1 MGKTYE
7 ALEQAEKE
15 YQASREAP
23 MAEPS
28 PSGRPKPPKRASG
41 RTAMER
47 YQDLKTNLLTRYP
60 DGSIKTILF
69 TGTTHGDGSST
80 TAINF
85 ATTLARDCKLKV
97 LLVDVNLRTPSL
109 HEVFKIDKTSGLSD
123 LLTNSGQMASPVRKV
138 GPGNLYVLPC
148 GGDHSGPVSLF
159 ESGRF
164 EQFLKTMR
172 ESFDYVIL
180 DAPPVPAFSE
190 SRVICG
196 KVDGVI
202 LVVKSGKTRHQV
214 ALRVKKE
221 LQEAGGKIL
230 GVVLNKR
237 RFYIPEW
244 IYRRL

>member
-28 PSGRPKPPKRASG
+28 PSGRPKPPKRASDH
-41 RTAMER
+41 TATER
-47 YQDLKTNLLTRYP
+47 YQDLKTKILTRYP
-60 DGSIKTILF
+60 EGSIKTIMF
-69 TGTTHGDGSST
+69 VGTAHGDGAST

-85 ATTLARDCKLKV
+85 ATTLAQDCKLNV

-109 HEVFKIDKTSGLSD
+109 QEVFKIDKAPGLSD
-123 LLTNSGQMASPVRKV
+123 LLTNSGQMASHVRKV

-159 ESGRF
+159 ESSRF
-164 EQFLKTMR
+164 EQFLKKMR
-172 ESFDYVIL
+172 KRFHYVIL

-190 SRVICG
+190 SRVLLAH
-196 KVDGVI
+196 VDGAV
-202 LVVKSGKTRHQV
+202 LVVESGKTRRQV

-221 LQEAGGKIL
+221 LEAAGGKIL
-230 GVVLNKR
+230 GVVLNKKR
-237 RFYIPEW
+237 YYIPGW

>member
-28 PSGRPKPPKRASG
+28 PSGRPEPPKRASDH
-41 RTAMER
+41 TATER
-47 YQDLKTNLLTRYP
+47 YQDLKTKILTRYP
-60 DGSIKTILF
+60 EGSIKTIMF
-69 TGTTHGDGSST
+69 VGTAHGDGAST

-85 ATTLARDCKLKV
+85 ATTLAQDCKLNV

-109 HEVFKIDKTSGLSD
+109 QEVFKIDKTSGLSD
-123 LLTNSGQMASPVRKV
+123 LLTNSGQMASPVQKV

-148 GGDHSGPVSLF
+148 GRDHSGPVSLF
-159 ESGRF
+159 ESSRF
-164 EQFLKTMR
+164 GQFLKKMR
-172 ESFDYVIL
+172 KRFHYVIL

-196 KVDGVI
+196 KVDGVV
-202 LVVKSGKTRHQV
+202 LVVESGKTRHQV

-221 LQEAGGKIL
+221 LEEAGGKIL

-237 RFYIPEW
+237 RFYIPGW
-244 IYRRL
+244 IYKRL